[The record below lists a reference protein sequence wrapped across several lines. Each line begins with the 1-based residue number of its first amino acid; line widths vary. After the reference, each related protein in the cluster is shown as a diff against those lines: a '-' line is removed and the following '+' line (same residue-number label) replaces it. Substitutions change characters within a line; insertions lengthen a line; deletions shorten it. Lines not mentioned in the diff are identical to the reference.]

1 MTRNE
6 AMGHARPRN
15 VQPTRAWSAHR
26 HAWRRW
32 GRMAGVGVLMA
43 STAYCGHDNSVAA
56 RTDPATFFWSLT
68 ASDRAVALA
77 VGETLQVSATPR
89 YSSGA
94 AIPNLPAPTF
104 TSQDPG
110 TVSVDANGVIHA
122 INVTGGVQ
130 VVAALQAQGMTHTDT
145 ITVAVTATATP
156 IATFSIHPVPPA
168 SAVVATG
175 SPLFVNPTIRDA
187 DGNDLFGI
195 PVNIQT
201 TDSSRISAM
210 FGLLFARGIGPV
222 GVIATANAYG
232 VRLRDSV
239 EYTITYSTFGS
250 VTIDS
255 ATSTFAPSGVKIAAG
270 GSVTWYNASLTP
282 ASVTFDDPT
291 HVDGGNI
298 DSIAPGESVS
308 RTFSTAGTFTYH
320 GSTSALSG
328 KVLVY

>member
-94 AIPNLPAPTF
+94 AIPDLPAPTF

-122 INVTGGVQ
+122 LNVTGGVQ
-130 VVAALQAQGMTHTDT
+130 VVASLQSQGITHHDT
-145 ITVAVTATATP
+145 ITVVVTSTATP
-156 IATFSIHPVPPA
+156 VATFSIHPPD

-175 SPLFVNPTIRDA
+175 NVLFFNPIIRDA

-195 PVNIQT
+195 PVSIQT
-201 TDSSRISAM
+201 TDSSRIGQS
-210 FGLLFARGIGPV
+210 FGLWFTQGVGPV
-222 GVIATANAYG
+222 SVIATTNAYG
-232 VRLRDSV
+232 VRLKDSV
-239 EYTITYSTFGS
+239 AYRITYPVFGS

-255 ATSTFAPSGVKIAAG
+255 ATSAFTPPGVKIAAYG
-270 GSVTWYNASLTP
+270 TVTWTNASSTS

-298 DSIAPGESVS
+298 ATIAPGESAS
-308 RTFSTAGTFTYH
+308 RTFPTAGTYTYH
-320 GSTSALSG
+320 GSTAALGG